1 MTANIDDDLA
11 DIGSFDVIVCGSGA
25 AGLLAA
31 IRLADKGL
39 KPVVIEKSG
48 RFGGTSAISGGG
60 IWVPA
65 HGLTDD
71 GDSYEQG
78 MTYLRAESK
87 GDVREEKLAAYLAAG
102 SETVSYLGEIGVA
115 MTASPAIPD
124 YIDAPGSRSGR
135 SLFPLA
141 IDGSQLGEDFFRL
154 REAPET
160 YRLFGRIAINLDEGL
175 VLAMRKRGWIG
186 TVVRLLARYWS
197 DLGWR
202 RKTPV
207 DRRLTGGRALIG
219 SLRLAMKKRQIP
231 IWFDTSL
238 CRIRHHGD
246 RVVAIDVKRHGNIVT
261 LETPKGLVLAAGGYE
276 QNQALRDRHLPV
288 ATDRGWSLTPPGM
301 NNGVS
306 IELTDELGA
315 ATEHLG
321 AFWWAPSILLPSK
334 KIANLIAAEAMYFD
348 NRHPFSLCVN
358 RLGKRFVNESCSY
371 DRFGQAMIADQ
382 LVTGANLPC
391 WMIFDWKFRC
401 RFSCGPILPHSLL
414 PDRRLPPEWWDSYI
428 FKAEDLRSLGRKIG
442 VPSETLMATVE
453 RLNGFA
459 AVGQDEDF
467 GRGNAA
473 FDRYFGKPNV
483 KPNPCLGP
491 LDTGPYYA
499 VKIELGDL
507 GTKGGLKTDSVARVM
522 KKDGTVFDNLYAVGN
537 SAGSPFGNCY
547 PGAGG
552 TLGPALVFARLAA
565 DDLGS
570 RAG

>member
-1 MTANIDDDLA
+1 
-11 DIGSFDVIVCGSGA
+11 
-25 AGLLAA
+25 
-31 IRLADKGL
+31 
-39 KPVVIEKSG
+39 
-48 RFGGTSAISGGG
+48 
-60 IWVPA
+60 
-65 HGLTDD
+65 
-71 GDSYEQG
+71 
-78 MTYLRAESK
+78 
-87 GDVREEKLAAYLAAG
+87 
-102 SETVSYLGEIGVA
+102 
-115 MTASPAIPD
+115 
-124 YIDAPGSRSGR
+124 
-135 SLFPLA
+135 
-141 IDGSQLGEDFFRL
+141 
-154 REAPET
+154 
-160 YRLFGRIAINLDEGL
+160 
-175 VLAMRKRGWIG
+175 
-186 TVVRLLARYWS
+186 
-197 DLGWR
+197 
-202 RKTPV
+202 
-207 DRRLTGGRALIG
+207 
-219 SLRLAMKKRQIP
+219 
-231 IWFDTSL
+231 
-238 CRIRHHGD
+238 
-246 RVVAIDVKRHGNIVT
+246 
-261 LETPKGLVLAAGGYE
+261 
-276 QNQALRDRHLPV
+276 
-288 ATDRGWSLTPPGM
+288 
-301 NNGVS
+301 
-306 IELTDELGA
+306 
-315 ATEHLG
+315 
-321 AFWWAPSILLPSK
+321 
-334 KIANLIAAEAMYFD
+334 
-348 NRHPFSLCVN
+348 
-358 RLGKRFVNESCSY
+358 
-371 DRFGQAMIADQ
+371 MIADQ

>member
-1 MTANIDDDLA
+1 
-11 DIGSFDVIVCGSGA
+11 VIVCGSGA

-65 HGLTDD
+65 HGLTED

-160 YRLFGRIAINLDEGL
+160 YRLFGRIAMNLDEGL